1 MHDTQY
7 HVLSQVQHWLAKGC
21 TVWLATVVDT
31 YGSSP
36 RPPGSLWAWSA
47 DAGMA
52 GSLSGG
58 CVEQDLIERLRCA
71 AISCNSNTL
80 LPLRFGASAEEQSR
94 YQLPC
99 GGHLDILL
107 ERLTPA
113 DSAPVQQMLNWL
125 DQRVPFVRILNAGQ
139 PARLSADI
147 AAPDSTATDPATIA
161 PTTSAPANTE
171 APTFVQRC
179 YPQWQL
185 LLVGAGEVARHLAAL
200 AQPAG
205 FAVTLCDHREDFLQ
219 GFEVP
224 GASVI
229 QAMPDEL
236 IASRFNDEYSAI
248 VALAHDPRL
257 DDLAIIEALDSR
269 AFYIGAMGSLLTS
282 EKRRQRLQ
290 SLAISNDQLQRL
302 HAPVGLDIRSKTPY
316 EIAISIVA
324 HLIRMRNAQH

>member
-7 HVLSQVQHWLAKGC
+7 HVLSQVQQWLTQGC
-21 TVWLATVVDT
+21 CVWLATVVDT

-58 CVEQDLIERLRCA
+58 CVEQDLIERLRTG
-71 AISCNSNTL
+71 AIQPDALNSHTL

-113 DSAPVQQMLNWL
+113 DLETVQQMLDWL
-125 DQRVPFVRILNAGQ
+125 DQRVPFVRILRAGQ
-139 PARLSADI
+139 PAQLSADI
-147 AAPDSTATDPATIA
+147 RHPQPHSASSSDSG
-161 PTTSAPANTE
+161 SV
-171 APTFVQRC
+171 FVQRC

-219 GFEVP
+219 GFAAP
-224 GASVI
+224 GATVI

-257 DDLAIIEALDSR
+257 DDLAMIEALDSR

-302 HAPVGLDIRSKTPY
+302 QAPVGLDIRSKTPY